1 MMRREPDKRREKLS
15 SNATSG
21 VVALIFLVLGFQ
33 LAIFVV
39 KVVQKPAPVEAV
51 AEEVEPVQPGGTA
64 TDGSD
69 APSDYRPYQRRQ
81 YGRGGGRSGAG
92 GRRSEGRSAASQP
105 QKSRWGGYEAPPSS
119 YQSGGRPK
127 RSVESFP
134 FDPNTVSLEDLV
146 RLGLSERQAESI
158 ENYRSKGG
166 KFRVKEDFK
175 KMYVVTD
182 SLYERLEPFIDIP
195 KVELNSAD
203 STALVSLRGIGPY
216 YARKIIE
223 YRESLGGFYAVD
235 QLLEVYGMDEE
246 RFAPL
251 RECVKADASLIRPLD
266 IWTLPE
272 DSLARHP
279 YLGRSGAR
287 SIVRFRRICPDSLW
301 NAEGLLRENVLDS
314 VSMIRLRHYIKE

>member
-51 AEEVEPVQPGGTA
+51 AEVVEPVQSEGTA
-64 TDGSD
+64 TDGFD
-69 APSDYRPYQRRQ
+69 APSDGRPYAAGQ

-105 QKSRWGGYEAPPSS
+105 QKSRWGGYEAPPSP

-127 RSVESFP
+127 RSVESFR
-134 FDPNTVSLEDLV
+134 FNPNTVSLEDLV

-175 KMYVVTD
+175 KMYVVSD

-195 KVELNSAD
+195 KVELNAAD

-223 YRESLGGFYAVD
+223 YRESLGGFYTVE
-235 QLLEVYGMDEE
+235 QMLEVYGMDEE

-301 NAEGLLRENVLDS
+301 NVDGLLRENVLDS
-314 VSMIRLRHYIKE
+314 ASMKRLRHYIKE

>member
-51 AEEVEPVQPGGTA
+51 AEEVEPVQSEGTA
-64 TDGSD
+64 TDGFD
-69 APSDYRPYQRRQ
+69 APSDYRSYQRRQ
-81 YGRGGGRSGAG
+81 YGRGDGRSGAG

-105 QKSRWGGYEAPPSS
+105 QKSRWGGYEAPPSP

-127 RSVESFP
+127 RSVESFR
-134 FDPNTVSLEDLV
+134 FNPNTVSLEDLV

-223 YRESLGGFYAVD
+223 YRESLGGFYTVE
-235 QLLEVYGMDEE
+235 QMLEVYGMDEE

-287 SIVRFRRICPDSLW
+287 SIVRFRRICPDSIW
-301 NAEGLLRENVLDS
+301 NADGLLRENVLDS
-314 VSMIRLRHYIKE
+314 SVMVRLRHYIKE

>member
-1 MMRREPDKRREKLS
+1 MMKQEKDKRREKLS

-33 LAIFVV
+33 LAVFVM
-39 KVVQKPAPVEAV
+39 KVVQKPAPVE
-51 AEEVEPVQPGGTA
+51 EEVQAEAGGTVA
-64 TDGSD
+64 DAGYGAAGDD
-69 APSDYRPYQRRQ
+69 APQYSGQRQ
-81 YGRGGGRSGAG
+81 YGGRQQYS
-92 GRRSEGRSAASQP
+92 RSRSSRP
-105 QKSRWGGYEAPPSS
+105 QKSRWGGYETPPQ
-119 YQSGGRPK
+119 YQAASRPK
-127 RSVESFP
+127 RSVESFA

-166 KFRVKEDFK
+166 KFRSKADFK
-175 KMYVVTD
+175 KMYVVSD

-203 STALVSLRGIGPY
+203 STALVSLRGIGPF

-223 YRESLGGFYAVD
+223 YRESLGGFHTVD

-246 RFAPL
+246 RLAPL
-251 RECVKADASLIRPLD
+251 RECVKVDATLIRPLA
-266 IWTLPE
+266 IWTLSE
-272 DSLARHP
+272 DELARHP

-287 SIVRFRRICPDSLW
+287 SIMRFRRICPDSLW
-301 NAEGLLRENVLDS
+301 NTAALLRENVLDS
-314 VSMIRLRHYIKE
+314 AAMTRLQPYLP